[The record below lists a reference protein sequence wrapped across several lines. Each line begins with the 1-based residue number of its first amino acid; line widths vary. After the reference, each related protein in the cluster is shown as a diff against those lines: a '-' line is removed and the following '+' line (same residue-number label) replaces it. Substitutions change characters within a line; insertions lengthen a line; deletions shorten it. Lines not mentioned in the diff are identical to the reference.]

1 MLVSP
6 VPPGAPA
13 PPKHAINRGIWM
25 EGLGTALAGL
35 WGTGS
40 GTTSYSQNV
49 GAIGVTRVR
58 EHPLFP
64 WRGFNGGGRGGERL
78 SVMGNGKRH
87 GFDRIQFKSC

>member
-1 MLVSP
+1 MLASSVL
-6 VPPGAPA
+6 PGAPA

-58 EHPLFP
+58 ELPLFV
-64 WRGFNGGGRGGERL
+64 RRKKLHGEGLTEGVGGGGG
-78 SVMGNGKRH
+78 VGG
-87 GFDRIQFKSC
+87 G